1 MEEIK
6 RSYAEELEDARYVYN
21 CGGIAVERLDEP
33 EVTNMRSPKQDSSR
47 VRDKPM
53 FGNRDMCALMCMVC
67 SVLITYLM
75 YENGK
80 IICDNTIQLI
90 ITVVALVH
98 FIWLGL
104 FLSTQKIIRL
114 CCIRAKRK
122 ATDKVGD

>member
-53 FGNRDMCALMCMVC
+53 FDNRDMCALMCIVC
-67 SVLITYLM
+67 SALITYLM
-75 YENGK
+75 YANGK

-114 CCIRAKRK
+114 CYQGKKKSHRQSR
-122 ATDKVGD
+122 